1 MFTPRYV
8 TAANKTYVDCNCG
21 RRMAAGDYRKH
32 EHKSSDLL
40 EEKSA
45 TVEVIIS
52 ETEKKVV
59 SLEEFNASPKHGK
72 KAALALRETWKSKTS
87 DEKGQVL

>member
-1 MFTPRYV
+1 MYTPRYV

-21 RRMAAGDYRKH
+21 RRMVVAKYKKH
-32 EHKSSDLL
+32 EHKSPDMP
-40 EEKSA
+40 EVKSA

-59 SLEEFNASPKHGK
+59 SLEEFYASSRHKH
-72 KAALALRETWKSKTS
+72 KAATALREAW
-87 DEKGQVL
+87 